1 MTLRLRSALG
11 CALAALLLPAA
22 PPAGASVLLPLD
34 TAQLVARAERIVVGT
49 VVGQESR
56 WADGGSTIVTDVRI
70 RVTRAV
76 LGAREGEIITV
87 RRLGGTV
94 GEIGMRVF
102 GEASFQDGEEVLLFA
117 ERRGGAYYSVGMTQ
131 GTLHITQQGG
141 RRMAQVVLGGAEILG
156 RTGVTP
162 GVRPL
167 EEVLDEVRSA
177 LAARRPAP
185 ALPQGRPEGTR

>member
-1 MTLRLRSALG
+1 MTLRVRFV
-11 CALAALLLPAA
+11 LACTLLAQVLLKSPSLE
-22 PPAGASVLLPLD
+22 ASVLLPLS

-49 VVGQESR
+49 VVGQESH
-56 WADGGSTIVTDVRI
+56 WVDGGSAIVTDVRI

-76 LGAREGEIITV
+76 LGAQEGEIITV

-102 GEASFQDGEEVLLFA
+102 GEASFRDGEEVLLFA

-141 RRMAQVVLGGAEILG
+141 RRMAQMALGGAEIVG
-156 RTGVTP
+156 RSGVAP
-162 GVRPL
+162 VVRPL
-167 EEVLDEVRSA
+167 EEVLDEVRRA
-177 LAARRPAP
+177 LAARRPEP
-185 ALPQGRPEGTR
+185 AQGRSEQTR